1 MKLFLGAF
9 LVVIGWLM
17 TLGGLLFGILVIG
30 FMTEGKPTLYEKVSV
45 NIIVW
50 LIPIIGLLLVLF
62 SDKIV
67 GYKDKG

>member
-1 MKLFLGAF
+1 MKSFLGAF

-30 FMTEGKPTLYEKVSV
+30 FMTEGKPTLFEKVFV